1 MTASSHPPA
10 ELIHQLWLIFIERVN
25 PLTKVVHVPSLQTA
39 IEKAIANIEHTPKGF
54 EALMYAIYSM
64 AVLSLTEEECKEIL
78 GETRA
83 TLLPYYVAATKGAL
97 SCARFMSSTS
107 IVVLQALVLHI
118 LSIRD
123 ACESRAVWSLT
134 GAAIRVAEGMG
145 MRLDGTLLGLSPF
158 ETEIRRRIWWQLR
171 MHDFRTAELSGQAKF
186 RDFELDETTPK
197 KPANIDDSYLYPAM
211 PQAAAESTKPTEMTW
226 CTLRSDLATFGAA
239 EKAKMNKL
247 GKGRLTSEDYAAM
260 DDLKLKDDLIK
271 EIEDMIETKYLRFC
285 DPSKPLQLMTLLGA
299 RYATNV
305 IRFTAHHPRR
315 WAHLDQVPA
324 SEQQLV
330 WSIVIQLLEQCDM
343 MQSSPQLR
351 RFAWNVPYFIQWHA
365 VIHVLDTL
373 RANPFHLDAVK
384 VWRLIDT
391 LYENNS
397 EMLLSVNQPIFVAV
411 GNLCLKAFNARA
423 AALTREKK
431 SLSDPPRHI
440 TKLREQR
447 EAAKARREA
456 VIARSKGQETL
467 DSEKIL
473 STIDADAIW
482 PDKISRS
489 AEALVKAQPQ
499 QYPVATQAANPVRG
513 NTRTGDDAFWLSDAL
528 DDGFFAGGAPDMM
541 NLDTDAIL
549 AQDYWLDTPNGEVID
564 WAQWDAWFGNL
575 DPIHPNLVAGPG

>member
-1 MTASSHPPA
+1 M
-10 ELIHQLWLIFIERVN
+10 F
-25 PLTKVVHVPSLQTA
+25 
-39 IEKAIANIEHTPKGF
+39 
-54 EALMYAIYSM
+54 AIYSM
-64 AVLSLTEEECKEIL
+64 AVLSLTEDECKETT

-83 TLLPYYVAATKGAL
+83 ILLPYYVAATKAAL
-97 SCARFMSSTS
+97 SCANFMSSTS

-123 ACESRAVWSLT
+123 ACDSRAVWSLT
-134 GAAIRVAEGMG
+134 GVAIRVAEGMG
-145 MRLDGTLLGLSPF
+145 LRLDGTLLGLSPF

-171 MHDFRTAELSGQAKF
+171 MHDFRAAELSGQAKF

-197 KPANIDDSYLYPAM
+197 KPANIDDSDLYPAM
-211 PQAAAESTKPTEMTW
+211 PQAAAESTKPTDMVW
-226 CTLRSDLATFGAA
+226 CRLRSDLATFAA
-239 EKAKMNKL
+239 AQKAKMNKL
-247 GKGRLTSEDYAAM
+247 SKAGLTSEDYAAI
-260 DDLKLKDDLIK
+260 DDLKLKDGIIK
-271 EIEDMIETKYLRFC
+271 EIEDMLETKYLRFC
-285 DPSKPLQLMTLLGA
+285 DPSQPLQLMTLLGA

-324 SEQQLV
+324 FEQQLV
-330 WSIVIQLLEQCDM
+330 WNIVVQLLEQCDM

-365 VIHVLDTL
+365 VIHILDTL
-373 RANPFHLDAVK
+373 QANPSHPDAVK

-397 EMLLSVNQPIFVAV
+397 EMLLSINKPIFVAV
-411 GNLCLKAFNARA
+411 GNLCLKAFSARA
-423 AALTREKK
+423 AALKRDKR
-431 SLSDPPRHI
+431 SLSDPPKYI

-467 DSEKIL
+467 DSKKRL
-473 STIDADAIW
+473 SIRDTKATW
-482 PDKISRS
+482 PDKIPRS
-489 AEALVKAQPQ
+489 AEALVEAQPQ
-499 QYPVATQAANPVRG
+499 QYPVATQAANPVQG
-513 NTRTGDDAFWLSDAL
+513 SIRTGDDAFWLSDAL
-528 DDGFFAGGAPDMM
+528 DDGFFAGGAADMM

-564 WAQWDAWFGNL
+564 WAQWDAWLGNL
-575 DPIHPNLVAGPG
+575 DPIRPILGAGPG